1 MMNTNVLL
9 SKNTSY
15 INETFSHIN
24 SFVLSRLD
32 YHVKTGVHLKKII
45 FY

>member
-1 MMNTNVLL
+1 MNTNVLL

-24 SFVLSRLD
+24 SCSINLELLLNFSEIRI
-32 YHVKTGVHLKKII
+32 YAAKR
-45 FY
+45 